1 MKYVEVTRQS
11 FQGITFTPDGRYL
24 LSLHPSGIVRF
35 WSFPDFA
42 HQLAIRLQVESDSGQ
57 LTLLGRLLLMS
68 DILFDLGGAWDML
81 ATPGRANRTLPVA
94 PRVELEGLAGGS
106 LLVGSASRGV
116 VIGVGWPHF
125 PRYMRPITLWQL
137 DGRQQRAVEFSVGGQ
152 APWISLA
159 LSPDGLHLA
168 GGGYDGVTLLEI
180 DRLQEYETGIQP
192 RTLPRRSSAQ
202 RLCFSPEGRFLVVGA
217 GRSAWLWDLSGQ
229 RKPVRFPAFRQY
241 VECLAF
247 HPGGRQFAAGS
258 RDGEVRT
265 YETERAKEVLRLDL
279 AIGAVRGLAFAPD
292 GMTALAAGQDRR
304 LAVWDVD

>member
-24 LSLHPSGIVRF
+24 VSLHPSGIVRF
-35 WSFPDFA
+35 WSFPDFV
-42 HQLAIRLQVESDSGQ
+42 HQMAVRLQVIPGGGP
-57 LTLLGRLLLMS
+57 LTLLGQLLLTP
-68 DILFDLGGAWDML
+68 DGLFDLGEAWAML
-81 ATPGRANRTLPVA
+81 ASASSGGKALAVA
-94 PRVELEGLAGGS
+94 RRVELEGFGGDSILA
-106 LLVGSASRGV
+106 GSASRSL
-116 VIGVGWPHF
+116 VIGVGWPHY
-125 PRYMRPITLWQL
+125 PRYPRPITAWQL
-137 DGRQQRAVEFSVGGQ
+137 DGKQSIAIAFSVAGD

-159 LSPDGLHLA
+159 ISPDGQFLA
-168 GGGYDGVTLLEI
+168 GGGYDCVTLLEI
-180 DRLQEYETGIQP
+180 DRLQQYEKGLQP
-192 RTLPRRSSAQ
+192 RTLPRRFSAQ
-202 RLCFSPEGRFLVVGA
+202 RLCFSPDSRFLVVGA

-229 RKPVRFPAFRQY
+229 RNPVRFPAFRQY